1 MNINPSLPGPEG
13 QGTSIRTEITA
24 GEALTLSI
32 DGRLDS
38 TTTGRAW
45 LSTIETLE
53 RNPSPRLIVDATK
66 VDYCDGSGIGLLVEL
81 QRRQRKEGGECE
93 IRGLRREFQQML
105 STFDPAEFE
114 EPQEGASKPPGL
126 PDQIG
131 RAAFR
136 SWEDI
141 RALVAFVGELGTALY
156 RLSLRPRLIRWKDAL
171 MVAETMGVDA
181 VPIIAL
187 ISFLMGLILAFQA
200 AIPMRQF
207 GADIYV
213 ANLVA
218 LSMLR
223 EIGPLMTAILLAG
236 RSGSAFAAELGTMR
250 INEEIDALTTMGL
263 DPTRFLVVPRMIAAV
278 IMTPLLTV
286 FADLVG
292 VSGGSI
298 VLLSLGYSPVSYF
311 NQVLTAV
318 NYVDFL
324 GGLTKSVAF
333 GIIVACIGCFRG
345 LRTKIGAAA
354 VGESATRS
362 VVGCIILIIATD
374 GIFSVMYF
382 YLGI

>member
-1 MNINPSLPGPEG
+1 MDTYPSLPDPEG
-13 QGTSIRTEITA
+13 QVTSIRTAMTA
-24 GEALTLSI
+24 GGVLTLAI

-38 TTTGRAW
+38 TTTGKVW
-45 LSTIETLE
+45 LSATEAVE

-81 QRRQRKEGGECE
+81 QRRQRKVGGTCE
-93 IRGLRREFQQML
+93 IRGLQREFRQML
-105 STFDPAEFE
+105 SMFDPASFE
-114 EPQEGASKPPGL
+114 EPQDRLSTPGL
-126 PDQIG
+126 PDRVG
-131 RAAFR
+131 RAAFKT
-136 SWEDI
+136 WEDI
-141 RALVAFVGELGTALY
+141 RALIAFVGELGTDLY
-156 RLSLRPRLIRWKDAL
+156 RLSFRPRLIRWKDAL
-171 MVAETMGVDA
+171 TVAETMGVDA
-181 VPIIAL
+181 GPIIAL

-218 LSMLR
+218 LSILR

-263 DPTRFLVVPRMIAAV
+263 DPVRFLVVPRAIAGV
-278 IMTPLLTV
+278 VMTPLLTV

-292 VSGGSI
+292 VLGGS
-298 VLLSLGYSPVSYF
+298 VVFLSLGFSRSTYY
-311 NQVLTAV
+311 NQVLAAV
-318 NYVDFL
+318 NYIDFV
-324 GGLTKSVAF
+324 GGLAKSVAF
-333 GIIVACIGCFRG
+333 GIIIACIGCFRG
-345 LRTKIGAAA
+345 LRTEIGAAA

-374 GIFSVMYF
+374 GAFSVIYF